1 MAAVA
6 VAVRNKR
13 KQRAKEYELQQD
25 AISRAGSEPGSDPNA
40 VLNQQFKLKQ
50 IPNTKVNTLFM
61 QIGFIIISVTV
72 FLLTVIEVK
81 NGGRCL
87 SEKM

>member
-50 IPNTKVNTLFM
+50 IPNTKVN
-61 QIGFIIISVTV
+61 ISY
-72 FLLTVIEVK
+72 FLDYIT
-81 NGGRCL
+81 
-87 SEKM
+87 